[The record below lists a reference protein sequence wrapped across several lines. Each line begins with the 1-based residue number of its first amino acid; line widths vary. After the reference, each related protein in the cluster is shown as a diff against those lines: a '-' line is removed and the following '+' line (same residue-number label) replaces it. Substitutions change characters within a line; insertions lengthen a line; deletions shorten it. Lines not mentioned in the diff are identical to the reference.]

1 MAEKNWHPKF
11 IEYMEMIKNHPNY
24 QGLRIDRRHDG
35 SLTWV
40 APKMGDTGKQ
50 RIEWALEK
58 AKELGIKNEPGV
70 FAKVMF
76 ELHPTKKKVCQV
88 CGKEMSL
95 YYIYLN
101 SHLVD
106 AFKKEFGD
114 LYNFD
119 TCTSIA
125 DAVDFIR
132 NEYTEEKIIKFLI
145 QKFKL
150 PSEYKNKPL
159 NKVLVKC
166 EDVCRNG
173 KCKLLGPGAMS
184 NFPDRADGFHTYN
197 RCCRSKEDKGRSKE
211 NLKSYTKD
219 RRAYEYWSD
228 GNIHAANQYMGSSFF
243 KGTSA
248 DHIGPISLGFLHD
261 PLFLRPMP
269 PGDNSAKRD
278 RLQYEDVEELI
289 EIEKENNICAVSW
302 YSEEI
307 WNYIKSSYKQNRKN
321 MDIYRDALKDSMN
334 SFMNIL
340 WLIFKNGKEAGI
352 EFCEEALLKPNLK
365 YFDYDYE
372 FGNKGKIIRKTKRN
386 ITDATKKEKDRY
398 YRIAID
404 SVYQYHE
411 KENRNIKCSL
421 TNAEKENIYKLIYML
436 KYKDYVRLRQ
446 YLNKIVTEHQNF
458 ILKNLVKELGN
469 N

>member
-1 MAEKNWHPKF
+1 MADKIWHPNF
-11 IEYMEMIKNHPNY
+11 IKYMEMIKNHPNY
-24 QGLRIDRRHDG
+24 KGLRIETKQDG
-35 SLTWV
+35 SLNWI
-40 APKMGDTGKQ
+40 APKEGEVGQD
-50 RIEWALEK
+50 RIKWALEK
-58 AKELGIKNEPGV
+58 AKDLGIKNEPGV

-76 ELHPTKKKVCQV
+76 AIHPTKKKVCQV

-101 SHLVD
+101 SNLVN
-106 AFKKEFGD
+106 AFQKEFGD
-114 LYNFD
+114 IYKFD
-119 TCTSIA
+119 TCTPIA
-125 DAVDFIR
+125 DAVDFIK
-132 NEYTEEKIIKFLI
+132 NEYSEQKIISFLVK
-145 QKFKL
+145 KFKL
-150 PSEYKNKPL
+150 DSSYTKKTL
-159 NKVLVKC
+159 NEVLIKC

-173 KCKLLGPGAMS
+173 TCKLLGPGAMS

-243 KGTSA
+243 NGTSA
-248 DHIGPISLGFLHD
+248 DHVGPISLGFLHD

-269 PGDNSAKRD
+269 SGDNSAKRD
-278 RLQYEDVEELI
+278 RLQYEDIEEII
-289 EIEKENNICAVSW
+289 EIEKENQICGISW

-307 WNYIKSSYKQNRKN
+307 WDCIKTSFKKN
-321 MDIYRDALKDSMN
+321 KDKMDIYRDALKDSMN

-340 WLIFKNGKEAGI
+340 WMIFEHGKEAGI
-352 EFCEEALLKPNLK
+352 EFCEEVLLKPNLQ

-372 FGNKGKIIRKTKRN
+372 FGDKGKIIKKTKRN
-386 ITDATKKEKDRY
+386 ITDATRKEKDRY
-398 YRIAID
+398 YRIAVE

-421 TNAEKENIYKLIYML
+421 SNDEKAQIYKLINML
-436 KYKDYVRLRQ
+436 KYKDYIRLRQ
-446 YLNKIVTEHQNF
+446 FLNKIVVDHQNK
-458 ILKNLVKELGN
+458 ILKKLLSELDK
-469 N
+469 